1 MSLGAPNAL
10 AAVGAAPRTGGL
22 FPQQGG
28 QMPHTG
34 GPMQGQQATPM
45 AGLLGPGWSWGAQP
59 MQFAGA
65 SVPQPFIDA
74 SPQVRLPFALW
85 GGNGDV
91 LSTGWRPADPYFD
104 VSGYRFYGETP
115 YITPRR
121 SSPMPPPT
129 RGGAGGGAGGG
140 ADSLNAL
147 VLAALGGAPA
157 QQNNTADANI
167 RRFMGI
173 GQ

>member
-22 FPQQGG
+22 FPPQAGP
-28 QMPHTG
+28 MPHTG
-34 GPMQGQQATPM
+34 GPMQGQQGSPM

-74 SPQVRLPFALW
+74 GPRVTLPLFSW
-85 GGNGDV
+85 NGGDPV
-91 LSTGWRPADPYFD
+91 SSGWQP
-104 VSGYRFYGETP
+104 SGYSP
-115 YITPRR
+115 YITPQSPVPRR
-121 SSPMPPPT
+121 SQPIP
-129 RGGAGGGAGGG
+129 GQGGGE
-140 ADSLNAL
+140 ADRLNAL
-147 VLAALGGAPA
+147 VLAALANQPA
-157 QQNNTADANI
+157 QANNTADANI

-173 GQ
+173 A